1 MTILRHCLLG
11 ALAVAARAQA
21 GEGTWAKHVLDLTSY
36 PLAQCLD
43 GSPGAF
49 YISPGVGDRAR
60 SFVFHLQGECPRA
73 QARKRASAQARK
85 RASAQARKRASAQ
98 ARKRASAQARK
109 RAAAARTGP

>member
-73 QARKRASAQARK
+73 QARKRASAQPRPAL
-85 RASAQARKRASAQ
+85 A
-98 ARKRASAQARK
+98 
-109 RAAAARTGP
+109 P